1 MTTIMLVEL
10 LVILLILASYILG
23 QRYHFF
29 RQLLL
34 ALYVVTMSVYI
45 IWRLGWTLPHDNVIN
60 MIAGGVLAIAEIG
73 GFVLSLVFY
82 RIFWRK
88 FTRPKVNLNVFQGKY
103 PTIDIFIATY
113 NESSEIL
120 RRSIV
125 AAKIAHYPHG
135 EKVNIYVGDDG
146 DRPEVAALSKE
157 LAVHYVT
164 RATHEHAKAGN
175 LNNMLS
181 LSHGDLIVTMDAD
194 MVMRQDFLEKTIGYF
209 HEPKMGFIQTPQ
221 TFFNQDPYQFNLFA
235 GKRIGN
241 DQDFFM
247 RRIEAQKDAFNA
259 VMYVGSN
266 AVFKRQAIE
275 SINGFTTGVITE
287 DMATGMFLQAK
298 GWQSGFINENLAS
311 GLAPE
316 TFGDLIKQRDRWA
329 RGNIQV
335 AKKWNP
341 WRIKGLTFMQKLL
354 YVDGIHYWFSGI
366 YKTIFLIAP
375 VFFLLF
381 GIYSLKTDLGQI
393 LIFWVPSFLASMLA
407 FNLVAEKKQT
417 TLLSNVYEVA
427 TAPFMAFAVFN
438 ELFLKSKKGFAVT
451 RKGVN
456 SDASYYNWGTSWPII
471 FLLILSAISFIRGL
485 AFVTH
490 YWESSVP
497 IESIYINLYWLV
509 YNLVGLILATYVSNE
524 RPRLRQSERFSAP
537 QHIRVTLPDD
547 DTVSGTILD
556 WNESGA
562 RIQLEMQEMN
572 STNLGTGV
580 MVINH
585 VDINFKK
592 VWQKK
597 DNNRVLIG
605 VTFDNL
611 SDKAYA
617 YILSQTYAKSS
628 YCLTEQQYNNRIWY
642 LFVIWWLDVLKQRK
656 AHTREDK

>member
-146 DRPEVAALSKE
+146 DRPEVAALAKE

-407 FNLVAEKKQT
+407 FNLVAEK
-417 TLLSNVYEVA
+417 S
-427 TAPFMAFAVFN
+427 
-438 ELFLKSKKGFAVT
+438 
-451 RKGVN
+451 
-456 SDASYYNWGTSWPII
+456 
-471 FLLILSAISFIRGL
+471 
-485 AFVTH
+485 
-490 YWESSVP
+490 
-497 IESIYINLYWLV
+497 
-509 YNLVGLILATYVSNE
+509 
-524 RPRLRQSERFSAP
+524 
-537 QHIRVTLPDD
+537 
-547 DTVSGTILD
+547 
-556 WNESGA
+556 
-562 RIQLEMQEMN
+562 
-572 STNLGTGV
+572 
-580 MVINH
+580 
-585 VDINFKK
+585 
-592 VWQKK
+592 
-597 DNNRVLIG
+597 
-605 VTFDNL
+605 
-611 SDKAYA
+611 
-617 YILSQTYAKSS
+617 
-628 YCLTEQQYNNRIWY
+628 
-642 LFVIWWLDVLKQRK
+642 KQRY
-656 AHTREDK
+656 